1 MAMATALRRIS
12 SPIKRLY
19 NGGSLYYMSSLP
31 NQAVYEKNGVT
42 WPKQL
47 NAPLEEVDPEIA
59 DIIEHEKARQWKGLE
74 LIPSENF
81 TSVSVMQAVGSV
93 MTNKYSE
100 GYPGARYYGGN
111 EYIDMA
117 ETLCQK
123 RALEAFRLDPAK
135 WGVNV
140 QPLSGSPANFHV
152 YTALLK
158 PHERI
163 MALDLPH
170 GGHLSHGYQTD
181 TKKISAVSIFFETMP
196 YRLNE
201 STGYIDYDQL
211 EKSATLFRPKLIV
224 AGASAYARLY
234 DYARIRKVCEKQ
246 KAVMLADMAHISGL
260 VAAGVIPSPFD
271 YADVVTTTTHKSLRG
286 PRGAMIFFRKGV
298 KEVNKQGKEVLYDY
312 EDKINQAVFPGLQGG
327 PHNHTITGLAVA
339 LKQAMTPEY
348 KAYQEQCLSNSST
361 FAQALAENGYELV
374 SGGTE
379 NHLVLVNLKNK
390 GIDGSRVEKVLE
402 AVHIAA
408 NKNTVPGDVSAMVPG
423 GIRMGTPALT
433 SRGFIEEDFVKVA
446 EFFDAAVKIA
456 VKIKAETS
464 GTKLKDFV
472 TTLQSRNHEVQKL
485 RNCLYIHKGPI
496 YNFLKVFLKGICL
509 PMYVVHSED
518 KPWNIWDFIA
528 VFICLSAII
537 TAYYADTQLYNF
549 VSRNQK
555 LKELGEPMVPNL
567 DERLWRYSR
576 HPNYL
581 GEQLWWWGLVLFS
594 WNLDQAWTFVGALIN
609 SMCLA
614 HVTVLVEKRMLK
626 QTYRVEAYKLY
637 QRTTSVWIPWLKS
650 SAKGKD
656 KDTLVYFQSI

>member
-1 MAMATALRRIS
+1 MAMALALRRLS
-12 SPIKRLY
+12 SSVNQPIRPIF
-19 NGGSLYYMSSLP
+19 NGSLYYMSSLP
-31 NQAVYEKNGVT
+31 NEAVYEKSGVT

-47 NAPLEEVDPEIA
+47 NAPLEVVDSEIA
-59 DIIEHEKARQWKGLE
+59 DIIELEKARQWKGLE

-117 ETLCQK
+117 ESLCQK

-140 QPLSGSPANFHV
+140 QSLSGSPANFQV

-211 EKSATLFRPKLIV
+211 EKSAVLFRPKLIV

-234 DYARIRKVCEKQ
+234 DYDRIRKVCDKQ
-246 KAVMLADMAHISGL
+246 KAILLADMAHISGL

-271 YADVVTTTTHKSLRG
+271 CADVVTTTTHKSLRG
-286 PRGAMIFFRKGV
+286 PRGAMIFYRKGV
-298 KEVNKQGKEVLYDY
+298 KEVNKQGKEVLYDF
-312 EDKINQAVFPGLQGG
+312 EEKINQAVFPGLQGG
-327 PHNHTITGLAVA
+327 PHNHTIAGLAVA
-339 LKQAMTPEY
+339 LKQATTPEY
-348 KAYQEQCLSNSST
+348 RAYQEQVLSNCAK
-361 FAQALAENGYELV
+361 FAESLASKGYELV

-433 SRGFIEEDFVKVA
+433 SRGFVEEDFVKVA
-446 EFFDAAVKIA
+446 EFFDAAVDIA
-456 VKIKAETS
+456 VKIKAETK
-464 GTKLKDFV
+464 GTKLKDFLA
-472 TTLQSRNHEVQKL
+472 TMPNFQSEIAKL
-485 RNCLYIHKGPI
+485 RHN
-496 YNFLKVFLKGICL
+496 V
-509 PMYVVHSED
+509 EE
-518 KPWNIWDFIA
+518 
-528 VFICLSAII
+528 
-537 TAYYADTQLYNF
+537 YAKQFPTIGFD
-549 VSRNQK
+549 
-555 LKELGEPMVPNL
+555 
-567 DERLWRYSR
+567 
-576 HPNYL
+576 
-581 GEQLWWWGLVLFS
+581 
-594 WNLDQAWTFVGALIN
+594 
-609 SMCLA
+609 
-614 HVTVLVEKRMLK
+614 K
-626 QTYRVEAYKLY
+626 QTMKYKN
-637 QRTTSVWIPWLKS
+637 
-650 SAKGKD
+650 
-656 KDTLVYFQSI
+656 

>member
-1 MAMATALRRIS
+1 MVRAALRRLS
-12 SPIKRLY
+12 TSAKLCGPPF
-19 NGGSLYYMSSLP
+19 NGGSIYSLSSLP
-31 NQAVYEKNGVT
+31 DQAVSEKEKSRLT
-42 WPKQL
+42 WTKQL
-47 NAPLEEVDPEIA
+47 NAPLEEIDPEIA
-59 DIIEHEKARQWKGLE
+59 DIIELEKARQWKGFE

-117 ETLCQK
+117 ESLCQK
-123 RALEAFRLDPAK
+123 RALEAFQLDPK
-135 WGVNV
+135 QWGVNV
-140 QPLSGSPANFHV
+140 QSLSGSPANFQV

-201 STGYIDYDQL
+201 TTGYIDYDQL

-234 DYARIRKVCEKQ
+234 DYERIRKVCNKQ
-246 KAVMLADMAHISGL
+246 KAVLLADMAHISGL

-298 KEVNKQGKEVLYDY
+298 KEVNEQGQEVLYDF
-312 EDKINQAVFPGLQGG
+312 EEKINAAVFPGLQGG
-327 PHNHTITGLAVA
+327 PHNHTIAGLAVA
-339 LKQAMTPEY
+339 LKQATTSEY
-348 KAYQEQCLSNSST
+348 KAYQEQVLRNCSK
-361 FAQALAENGYELV
+361 FAESLVEKGYELV
-374 SGGTE
+374 SGGTD

-402 AVHIAA
+402 LVHIAA

-433 SRGFIEEDFVKVA
+433 SRGFMEQDFVKVA
-446 EFFDAAVKIA
+446 ECFDAAVKLA
-456 VKIKAETS
+456 QKIKAEAK
-464 GTKLKDFV
+464 GTKLKDFLS
-472 TTLQSRNHEVQKL
+472 TIQSTAYFQSEIQKL
-485 RNCLYIHKGPI
+485 RHD
-496 YNFLKVFLKGICL
+496 V
-509 PMYVVHSED
+509 EE
-518 KPWNIWDFIA
+518 
-528 VFICLSAII
+528 
-537 TAYYADTQLYNF
+537 YAKQFPTVGF
-549 VSRNQK
+549 E
-555 LKELGEPMVPNL
+555 KETM
-567 DERLWRYSR
+567 
-576 HPNYL
+576 
-581 GEQLWWWGLVLFS
+581 
-594 WNLDQAWTFVGALIN
+594 
-609 SMCLA
+609 
-614 HVTVLVEKRMLK
+614 K
-626 QTYRVEAYKLY
+626 YK
-637 QRTTSVWIPWLKS
+637 
-650 SAKGKD
+650 D
-656 KDTLVYFQSI
+656 

>member
-1 MAMATALRRIS
+1 MAMAMALRRLS
-12 SPIKRLY
+12 SSIDKPLRPLFNATSVCYK
-19 NGGSLYYMSSLP
+19 SSLP
-31 NQAVYEKNGVT
+31 DEAVYDKERPGVT

-47 NAPLEEVDPEIA
+47 NAPLEVVDPQIA
-59 DIIEHEKARQWKGLE
+59 DIIELEKARQWKGLE

-117 ETLCQK
+117 ERLCQK

-140 QPLSGSPANFHV
+140 QPLSGSPSNFQV

-158 PHERI
+158 PHDRI

-201 STGYIDYDQL
+201 STGYIDYDQM
-211 EKSATLFRPKLIV
+211 ENMAKLFRPKLIV

-234 DYARIRKVCEKQ
+234 DYARVRKVCDKQ
-246 KAVMLADMAHISGL
+246 KAILLADMAHISGL

-298 KEVNKQGKEVLYDY
+298 KETNKQGQEVLYDY
-312 EDKINQAVFPGLQGG
+312 EDRINQAVFPGLQGG

-339 LKQAMTPEY
+339 LKQATTPEY
-348 KAYQEQCLSNSST
+348 RAYQEQVLSNCSK
-361 FAQALAENGYELV
+361 FAQALSERGYELV

-433 SRGFIEEDFVKVA
+433 SRGFVEEDFVKVA
-446 EFFDAAVKIA
+446 EFFDAAVKLA
-456 VKIKAETS
+456 VKIKAES
-464 GTKLKDFV
+464 KGTKLKDFMA
-472 TTLQSRNHEVQKL
+472 TIESSSTFQAEIAKL
-485 RNCLYIHKGPI
+485 RHDVEEYAKQFPTIG
-496 YNFLKVFLKGICL
+496 F
-509 PMYVVHSED
+509 D
-518 KPWNIWDFIA
+518 KA
-528 VFICLSAII
+528 
-537 TAYYADTQLYNF
+537 TM
-549 VSRNQK
+549 K
-555 LKELGEPMVPNL
+555 
-567 DERLWRYSR
+567 
-576 HPNYL
+576 
-581 GEQLWWWGLVLFS
+581 
-594 WNLDQAWTFVGALIN
+594 
-609 SMCLA
+609 
-614 HVTVLVEKRMLK
+614 
-626 QTYRVEAYKLY
+626 YK
-637 QRTTSVWIPWLKS
+637 
-650 SAKGKD
+650 D
-656 KDTLVYFQSI
+656 

>member
-1 MAMATALRRIS
+1 MAMTMALRRLS
-12 SPIKRLY
+12 NSVNKPLRNVAPSYHLSTEAAY
-19 NGGSLYYMSSLP
+19 DTDNRVSW
-31 NQAVYEKNGVT
+31 T
-42 WPKQL
+42 KQL
-47 NAPLEEVDPEIA
+47 NAPLEVVDPEIA
-59 DIIEHEKARQWKGLE
+59 DIIEHEKTRQWKGLE

-123 RALEAFRLDPAK
+123 RALEAFRLDPEK

-201 STGYIDYDQL
+201 STGYIDYDQM

-234 DYARIRKVCEKQ
+234 EYDRIRKVCDKH

-260 VAAGVIPSPFD
+260 VAAGVVPSPFD

-298 KEVNKQGKEVLYDY
+298 KEINKQGKEVLYDF

-327 PHNHTITGLAVA
+327 PHNHTITALAVA

-348 KAYQEQCLSNSST
+348 RAYQEQVMSNSSK
-361 FAQALAENGYELV
+361 FADALVGFGYELV

-379 NHLVLVNLKNK
+379 NHLVLVNLKSK

-446 EFFDAAVKIA
+446 EFFDASVKLA
-456 VKIKAETS
+456 LKIKADAK

-472 TTLQSRNHEVQKL
+472 ATLQSDGYQSEITKLRHEV
-485 RNCLYIHKGPI
+485 
-496 YNFLKVFLKGICL
+496 
-509 PMYVVHSED
+509 EE
-518 KPWNIWDFIA
+518 
-528 VFICLSAII
+528 
-537 TAYYADTQLYNF
+537 YAKQFPTIGF
-549 VSRNQK
+549 E
-555 LKELGEPMVPNL
+555 KE
-567 DERLWRYSR
+567 
-576 HPNYL
+576 
-581 GEQLWWWGLVLFS
+581 
-594 WNLDQAWTFVGALIN
+594 
-609 SMCLA
+609 SM
-614 HVTVLVEKRMLK
+614 K
-626 QTYRVEAYKLY
+626 YKN
-637 QRTTSVWIPWLKS
+637 
-650 SAKGKD
+650 
-656 KDTLVYFQSI
+656 

>member
-1 MAMATALRRIS
+1 MAAMALRR
-12 SPIKRLY
+12 L
-19 NGGSLYYMSSLP
+19 SSLRTLSSSSSRH
-31 NQAVYEKNGVT
+31 YMWT
-42 WPKQL
+42 KQL

-59 DIIEHEKARQWKGLE
+59 DIIELEKARQWKGLE

-81 TSVSVMQAVGSV
+81 TSLSVMQAVGSV

-123 RALEAFRLDPAK
+123 RALETFKLDPAK

-140 QPLSGSPANFHV
+140 QSLSGSPANFQV

-196 YRLNE
+196 YRLDE

-211 EKSATLFRPKLIV
+211 EKSAVLYRPKLIV

-234 DYARIRKVCEKQ
+234 DYARIRKVCDKQ
-246 KAVMLADMAHISGL
+246 KAILLADMAHISGL
-260 VAAGVIPSPFD
+260 VAAGVIPSPFE

-286 PRGAMIFFRKGV
+286 PRGAMIFFRKGL
-298 KEVNKQGKEVLYDY
+298 KEINKKGQE
-312 EDKINQAVFPGLQGG
+312 
-327 PHNHTITGLAVA
+327 
-339 LKQAMTPEY
+339 AMTPEY
-348 KAYQEQCLSNSST
+348 IAYQKQVLSNCSK
-361 FAQALAENGYELV
+361 FAETLLEKGYDLV

-379 NHLVLVNLKNK
+379 NHLVLVNLRDK

-446 EFFDAAVKIA
+446 EFFDAAVKLA
-456 VKIKAETS
+456 LKIKANTN

-472 TTLQSRNHEVQKL
+472 ASMNSETHQSALSRL
-485 RNCLYIHKGPI
+485 RLESEPLGQRKARMPEPTPAR
-496 YNFLKVFLKGICL
+496 LLL
-509 PMYVVHSED
+509 SVV
-518 KPWNIWDFIA
+518 A
-528 VFICLSAII
+528 LA
-537 TAYYADTQLYNF
+537 A
-549 VSRNQK
+549 
-555 LKELGEPMVPNL
+555 EL
-567 DERLWRYSR
+567 
-576 HPNYL
+576 
-581 GEQLWWWGLVLFS
+581 
-594 WNLDQAWTFVGALIN
+594 
-609 SMCLA
+609 
-614 HVTVLVEKRMLK
+614 
-626 QTYRVEAYKLY
+626 
-637 QRTTSVWIPWLKS
+637 
-650 SAKGKD
+650 
-656 KDTLVYFQSI
+656 